1 LAAALLLWGGAAQ
14 AQALRPFGTF
24 RQWHG
29 ETRLTARLEYA
40 AGTLRVGPGSRD
52 DLYRMDLSYDDA
64 RYIPISD
71 FDNPS
76 GSVVLGLKPV
86 GQGGVRAVSREQ
98 PRQTATVGFSPAV
111 DVALALAL
119 GAVEAD
125 VELGGLRVSNL
136 VVKTG
141 ASRTVVRFSQAN
153 GVRCGLA
160 AVSAGAADVAL
171 LGLGN
176 SRCDEIEFEGGVGK
190 VLLDFSGAWSS
201 SSQAEIKMAVG
212 ELTLRL
218 PRKVG
223 VRLRMDKFLSSFEP
237 VGLVRRGNDFQSR
250 NYDAEQRRLDLDLT
264 TAMGEV
270 RVEWVD

>member
-1 LAAALLLWGGAAQ
+1 MLLWGGAVQ
-14 AQALRPFGTF
+14 AQTLRPFGTY

-40 AGTLRVGPGSRD
+40 AGTLRLGPGSRD
-52 DLYRMDLSYDDA
+52 DLYRMDLSYDEA
-64 RYIPISD
+64 RYLPISD
-71 FDNPS
+71 FDTPS
-76 GSVVLGLKPV
+76 GSVLLGLKSV
-86 GQGGVRAVSREQ
+86 GQGGIRVVSREQ
-98 PRQTATVGFSPAV
+98 PRQTASVGFSPAV
-111 DVALALAL
+111 DIALALTL

-153 GVRCGLA
+153 GVRCGLPA
-160 AVSAGAADVAL
+160 LSAGAADVAV
-171 LGLGN
+171 LGHGN
-176 SRCDEIEFEGGVGK
+176 SPGDEIEFEAGVGK
-190 VLLDFSGAWSS
+190 VLLDFAGAWNSS
-201 SSQAEIKMAVG
+201 SRVDITMAVG

-250 NYDAEQRRLDLDLT
+250 NYDPKQRRLDHDLT
-264 TAMGEV
+264 TAMGGE